1 MIWQLSD
8 ARQLDLSER
17 VRVMGIL
24 NVTPDSFYDG
34 GHYQHT
40 DQAIERAL
48 EMVSEG
54 ADVVDVGGQSSRPPM
69 YGDLAEVS
77 AGRGGG
83 VRLSFRSGASEQV
96 PPTPPPAR

>member
-34 GHYQHT
+34 GHYHHT
-40 DQAIERAL
+40 DQPIEPA
-48 EMVSEG
+48 
-54 ADVVDVGGQSSRPPM
+54 
-69 YGDLAEVS
+69 
-77 AGRGGG
+77 
-83 VRLSFRSGASEQV
+83 
-96 PPTPPPAR
+96 PTTRW